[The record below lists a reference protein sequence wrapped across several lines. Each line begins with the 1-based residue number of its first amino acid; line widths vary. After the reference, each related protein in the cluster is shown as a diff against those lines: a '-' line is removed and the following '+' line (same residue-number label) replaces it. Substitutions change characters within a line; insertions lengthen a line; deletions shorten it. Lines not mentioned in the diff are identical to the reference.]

1 MQKEKKPIMFWMLA
15 GVIILLALIFA
26 IENRQTMSVSIFFM
40 DLKGPGFILITVI
53 FLLGFF
59 LGRIY
64 SLIKRRKKKQQQ
76 KEYASYKE
84 LPQDNLEE

>member
-1 MQKEKKPIMFWMLA
+1 MQKEKKPIMFWILA
-15 GVIILLALIFA
+15 GAIILLALIFA